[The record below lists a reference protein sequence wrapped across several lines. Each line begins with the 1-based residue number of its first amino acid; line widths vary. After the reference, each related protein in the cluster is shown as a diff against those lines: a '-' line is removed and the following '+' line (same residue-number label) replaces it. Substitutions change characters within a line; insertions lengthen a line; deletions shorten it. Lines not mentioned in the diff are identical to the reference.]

1 MHNDKSKLGGFF
13 LVNLLWGLGQLF
25 VNSVISPQ
33 INCFFYIYTVMSVS
47 WIWENGSKLVNG
59 DDMDTI
65 MLAIRQNSPRLD
77 ELDNFIDLRIYW
89 FHSI

>member
-1 MHNDKSKLGGFF
+1 
-13 LVNLLWGLGQLF
+13 
-25 VNSVISPQ
+25 
-33 INCFFYIYTVMSVS
+33 MSVS